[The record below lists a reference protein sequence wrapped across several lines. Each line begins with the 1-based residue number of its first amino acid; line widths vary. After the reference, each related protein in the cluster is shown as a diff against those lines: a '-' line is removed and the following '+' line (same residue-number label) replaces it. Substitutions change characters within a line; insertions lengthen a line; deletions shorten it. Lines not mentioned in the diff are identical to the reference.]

1 MTRMKLTRASLF
13 AVFGSLALG
22 CASASADNF
31 YEGKRLTFV
40 VGGTAGAGLDTY
52 VRVLA
57 KHMGKHIPGKP
68 DTVVQN
74 MPGAGSMKAAEFME
88 QQAPK
93 DGTLIGSIFPGA
105 VMAPLLESVKPRF
118 DPRRF
123 QYVGTAETGARI
135 CATFHTSKVKT
146 FDDAKKMTA
155 VVGASQSGGSSR
167 DYTLMSNALAK
178 TQFRMVSGYQGGA
191 DMFLAMERG
200 EVEGLC
206 GFDWSTIKAARGQ
219 WLRDK
224 QINVIVQYGISDD
237 PELTKMGV
245 PNFSKYLSPAD
256 KAVADMIVAQQV
268 FSRMFLVPAE
278 VPADRVKILRDAF
291 MKAMADR
298 EFLADAERA
307 QLNIDPL
314 DGAKVQQVVEQIFSS
329 SPDIIERARKAIAP

>member
-278 VPADRVKILRDAF
+278 VPTDRVKILRDAF

>member
-1 MTRMKLTRASLF
+1 
-13 AVFGSLALG
+13 
-22 CASASADNF
+22 
-31 YEGKRLTFV
+31 
-40 VGGTAGAGLDTY
+40 
-52 VRVLA
+52 
-57 KHMGKHIPGKP
+57 
-68 DTVVQN
+68 
-74 MPGAGSMKAAEFME
+74 
-88 QQAPK
+88 
-93 DGTLIGSIFPGA
+93 
-105 VMAPLLESVKPRF
+105 
-118 DPRRF
+118 
-123 QYVGTAETGARI
+123 
-135 CATFHTSKVKT
+135 
-146 FDDAKKMTA
+146 
-155 VVGASQSGGSSR
+155 
-167 DYTLMSNALAK
+167 MSNALAK

-291 MKAMADR
+291 MKAMADP
-298 EFLADAERA
+298 EFRADAEKA

-314 DGAKVQQVVEQIFSS
+314 NGAKVQEVVEQIFSS
-329 SPDIIERARKAIAP
+329 SPNIVERGRKAIAP